1 MDLITLMVILA
12 VIGAIW
18 FLLTTYIPMPAPM
31 KTVITII
38 AVVALCILLLDLTG
52 IGDIKIGHKIL

>member
-1 MDLITLMVILA
+1 MDLITLMVTLA
-12 VIGAIW
+12 IIGAVW

-38 AVVALCILLLDLTG
+38 AVIALCILLLDLTG
-52 IGDIKIGHKIL
+52 IGHIKLGVRQ

>member
-1 MDLITLMVILA
+1 MDLISLMVSLA

-18 FLLTTYIPMPAPM
+18 FLLTTYIPMPEAI

-38 AVVALCILLLDLTG
+38 AVIALCMLLLQLTG
-52 IGDIKIGHKIL
+52 LAHIKIGNTL